1 MESVLLQKGFYGHA
15 TGGREM
21 SDGAALAIAVSL
33 FVASCQIGV
42 SISNVAGAIRDIKI
56 VEVKK

>member
-1 MESVLLQKGFYGHA
+1 MQKGFYGHA